1 MEKSEQSF
9 VIVQPGKEL
18 SLGEKPILVNTF
30 TEMFP
35 MWVSRIFITA
45 VNEKWA
51 RRVGATVTGFAT
63 SIIGSPAE
71 AGIEATVPPRE
82 TPDGRP
88 GVLVQIYH
96 TDRILLKAQLLARL
110 SQCVLTCPTTAA
122 FDALPDARRRAKVG
136 KSLSA
141 FGDGFQA
148 QESLGARKIWR
159 IPVMEGEFLVEE
171 GFGVKRA
178 IAGGMFLILA
188 QDSSS
193 GLAAAERAIDAISQV
208 PEVVTPFPGG
218 ICRSGSKVGSTKG
231 KLPASTNQLFC
242 PTLREKA
249 EGSQVPPQVG
259 SVYEIVINGLSIER
273 IKEALASGIRAS
285 ITSPGVRMITSANY
299 GGKLG
304 RFQLYL
310 ADALGAAAPAS

>member
-1 MEKSEQSF
+1 MAGEYVVVKPRE
-9 VIVQPGKEL
+9 PL
-18 SLGEKPILVNTF
+18 PDTSLPVLVNEF

-35 MWVSRIFITA
+35 MWVSRILITA
-45 VNEKWA
+45 VDEKWA
-51 RRVGATVTGFAT
+51 RRAGVAATGFAV

-71 AGIEATVPPRE
+71 AGVEALVPPTE

-88 GVLVQIYH
+88 GVLVQFYH

-122 FDALPDARRRAKVG
+122 FDALKGAKRIAKVG

-141 FGDGFQA
+141 FGDGFQV
-148 QESLGARKIWR
+148 QETLAGRKVWR
-159 IPVMEGEFLVEE
+159 VPVMEGEFIVEE

-188 QDSSS
+188 ADSSS
-193 GLAAAERAIDAISQV
+193 GLAAAEKAVDAISSV

-218 ICRSGSKVGSTKG
+218 ICRSGSKVGSRRG
-231 KLPASTNQLFC
+231 KLPASTNELYC
-242 PTLREKA
+242 PTLREKI
-249 EGSQVPPQVG
+249 EGSPIPSDVK
-259 SVYEIVINGLSIER
+259 SVYEIVINGLSVER
-273 IKEALASGIRAS
+273 IKEALAAGIRAALY
-285 ITSPGVRMITSANY
+285 SPGVKVITSANY

-310 ADALGAAAPAS
+310 ADALSGASTAA

>member
-1 MEKSEQSF
+1 MVGEYL
-9 VIVQPGKEL
+9 IVKPKEPL
-18 SLGEKPILVNTF
+18 PEVDVPIIVNEF

-35 MWVSRIFITA
+35 MWVSRILITA
-45 VNEKWA
+45 VDERWA
-51 RRVGATVTGFAT
+51 WRAGFTVTGFAT

-71 AGIEATVPPRE
+71 AGVEAIVPRAE

-122 FDALPDARRRAKVG
+122 FDALKEARRRAKVG

-141 FGDGFQA
+141 FGDGFQV
-148 QESLGARKIWR
+148 EDTLGERKIWR
-159 IPVMEGEFLVEE
+159 IPVMEGEFVVEE
-171 GFGVKRA
+171 GFGVRRA
-178 IAGGMFLILA
+178 VAGGMFLILA
-188 QDSSS
+188 SDASS
-193 GLAAAERAIDAISQV
+193 GLAAAEKAIEAISQV

-218 ICRSGSKVGSTKG
+218 ICRSGSKVGSTRG
-231 KLPASTNQLFC
+231 KLPASTNQFFC
-242 PTLREKA
+242 PTLREKVD
-249 EGSQVPPQVG
+249 GSAVPPQVE
-259 SVYEIVINGLSIER
+259 SVYEIVINGLSIGR
-273 IKEALASGIRAS
+273 IKEALAAGIRAA
-285 ITSPGVRMITSANY
+285 IASPGVKIVTSANY

-310 ADALGAAAPAS
+310 ADAMGDTPGAG